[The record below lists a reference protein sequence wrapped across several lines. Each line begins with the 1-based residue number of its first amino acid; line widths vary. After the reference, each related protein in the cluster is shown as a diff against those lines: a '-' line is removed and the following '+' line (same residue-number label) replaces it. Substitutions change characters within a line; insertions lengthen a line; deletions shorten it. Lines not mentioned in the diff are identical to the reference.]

1 MGRKRN
7 GGALDDLLELAAMLP
22 WWVDVVIAAA
32 AYVGFHMVAVAPLP
46 PVTPGQLSGVGSA
59 MWKGVAT
66 AFQYILPLVFLAG
79 AAASAFTRYKRKTLV
94 AEVAGGE
101 SAAVLGGMSW
111 QEFEGLVSE
120 AFRLEGFQVAE
131 TGGGGPDGGVDLVL
145 RKGKEKYLVQCK
157 QWQAFKV
164 GVTIV
169 RELYGVMAA
178 QGAAGGYVVTSGKFT
193 SDAVEFATG
202 RNVTLVDGQKLFA
215 MFDTVRKRALAMPQQ
230 QAKPAQQSVA
240 RERPA
245 APAAPACPNC
255 GKAMVQRV
263 AKQGANAG
271 KPFWGCP
278 GFPGCRGVRPIA

>member
-7 GGALDDLLELAAMLP
+7 GGALDDLFEIAATLP
-22 WWVDVVIAAA
+22 WWVGVLLAAIG
-32 AYVGFHMVAVAPLP
+32 YFGFHLLAGSELVAPKPGEMGGYLSHAVFKGLALGLQYVV
-46 PVTPGQLSGVGSA
+46 PVA
-59 MWKGVAT
+59 
-66 AFQYILPLVFLAG
+66 FLAG
-79 AAASAFTRYKRKTLV
+79 AAASAIGRHRRKGLV
-94 AEVAGGE
+94 SAVAGGE

-157 QWQAFKV
+157 QWRAFKV

-178 QGAAGGYVVTSGKFT
+178 QGATGAYVVTSGKFT
-193 SDAVEFATG
+193 SDAVAFASG

-215 MFDTVRKRALAMPQQ
+215 MFDTVRKKSPTVPQD
-230 QAKPAQQSVA
+230 AS
-240 RERPA
+240 
-245 APAAPACPNC
+245 AAPACPDC
-255 GKAMVQRV
+255 GKAMVRRV
-263 AKQGANAG
+263 AKQGAHAG
-271 KPFWGCP
+271 KPFWGCSA
-278 GFPGCRGVRPIA
+278 FPHCKGILHIA